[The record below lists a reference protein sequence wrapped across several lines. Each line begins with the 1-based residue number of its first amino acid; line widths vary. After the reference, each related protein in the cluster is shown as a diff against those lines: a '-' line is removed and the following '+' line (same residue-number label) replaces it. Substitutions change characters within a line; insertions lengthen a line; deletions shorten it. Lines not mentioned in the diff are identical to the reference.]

1 MFLLLYDPLRSRERL
16 QLLERRLCFSKI
28 VARSE
33 IDMTVDVALQL
44 MHQMLWTSL
53 WVAGPIIAVSMIV
66 GLLVSAFQV
75 VTQLQ
80 EMTLT
85 FVPKLVAIFF
95 ALLIGG
101 GWMLSTLVTYSAKL
115 IASIPQLIH

>member
-1 MFLLLYDPLRSRERL
+1 
-16 QLLERRLCFSKI
+16 
-28 VARSE
+28 
-33 IDMTVDVALQL
+33 MTTDTALQL
-44 MHQMLWTSL
+44 MHQMLWTAL
-53 WVAGPIIAVSMIV
+53 WVAGPIIAVSLVV

-95 ALLIGG
+95 TLLVGG
-101 GWMLSTLVTYSAKL
+101 GWMLSKLVNYSAKL